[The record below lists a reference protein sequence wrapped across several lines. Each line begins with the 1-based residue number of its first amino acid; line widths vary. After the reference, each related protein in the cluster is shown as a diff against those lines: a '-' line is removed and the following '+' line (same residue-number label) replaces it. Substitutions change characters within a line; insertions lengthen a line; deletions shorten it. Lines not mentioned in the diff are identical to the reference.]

1 MRMRLFELLQAALGA
16 FRYGPSV
23 SCQKIGIYLDESLA
37 NNRDKV
43 SHPDAQGRRTHNGHV
58 VHSCGISN
66 KKVCVECCAYDL
78 GDEYAI
84 LCGRGRPEDGKLTDA
99 LSGIVGSLWV
109 ATDDHAGYARVALL
123 AWGLQA
129 HGERGEEGRASLA
142 SSMRCSEGCTSSCF
156 SSMGS
161 STKWLGHLSCLLPVD
176 RAGKTF

>member
-1 MRMRLFELLQAALGA
+1 MHMRLFEVMQAALGA

-23 SCQKIGIYLDESLA
+23 SCQKIGIYIGESLTG
-37 NNRDKV
+37 NRARPNIQMPREA
-43 SHPDAQGRRTHNGHV
+43 HTHGHV
-58 VHSCGISN
+58 VHCCGISN

-99 LSGIVGSLWV
+99 LSGIVDNLWV
-109 ATDDHAGYARVALL
+109 ASDDHAGYAHVLSSL
-123 AWGLQA
+123 GVFK
-129 HGERGEEGRASLA
+129 HTASLA
-142 SSMRCSEGCTSSCF
+142 SSMRCGEGCTSSCF

-176 RAGKTF
+176 RAGKAF